1 MLIGYARVSTADGRQ
16 SLDLQHDAL
25 IAAGVAQDQ
34 IYSDQASGKKDD
46 RPGLHACLKALR
58 EGDVLTVWKLDRLGR
73 SLHHLVKTVTL
84 LTERGIGLKVL
95 TGQGAAIDTTTAA
108 GRLSFGIFAAL
119 AEFESKLIRERTMAG
134 LTSARARG
142 RKGGRKFA
150 LSKAQVRLA
159 QAAMA
164 NRDTSVTS
172 LSKELGVRPV
182 TLYRYVDPTGQ
193 LRDYGKRVLE
203 G

>member
-34 IYSDQASGKKDD
+34 IYSDQASGKKDG
-46 RPGLHACLKALR
+46 RPGLQACLKALR

-119 AEFESKLIRERTMAG
+119 AEFESELIRERTMAG

-150 LSKAQVRLA
+150 LTKAQVRLA

-164 NRDTSVTS
+164 NRDTSVTD
-172 LSKELGVRPV
+172 LCKELGVRPV